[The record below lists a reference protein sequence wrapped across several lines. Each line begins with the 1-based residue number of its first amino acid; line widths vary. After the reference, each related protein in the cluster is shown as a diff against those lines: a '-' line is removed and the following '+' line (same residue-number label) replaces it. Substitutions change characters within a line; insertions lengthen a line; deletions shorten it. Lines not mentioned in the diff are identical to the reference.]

1 MLLARAKYY
10 PSGSVKSPMTAAQIK
25 AKFDVCAAQAIDKAA
40 AEKLYAMLST
50 LGSQPS
56 LDGLWPL
63 LRRA

>member
-1 MLLARAKYY
+1 
-10 PSGSVKSPMTAAQIK
+10 MTAAQIK

-50 LGSQPS
+50 LGSQTS